1 MAGSEKAGGSASF
14 ACYCKREF
22 KWTWQA
28 NKSPVFVS
36 KGSSPSTELARREAI
51 ESSFGATVGFA
62 ATTGLVAT
70 GGGGAAWVL
79 GSWALRLIR
88 VGVCAP
94 ATCGAEVRR
103 VAGEP
108 VRRCG
113 VGDAVCSASAV
124 DRFT

>member
-1 MAGSEKAGGSASF
+1 MA
-14 ACYCKREF
+14 
-22 KWTWQA
+22 
-28 NKSPVFVS
+28 
-36 KGSSPSTELARREAI
+36 
-51 ESSFGATVGFA
+51 
-62 ATTGLVAT
+62 AT
-70 GGGGAAWVL
+70 GGGGAAFVF

-108 VRRCG
+108 VRRCD
-113 VGDAVCSASAV
+113 VGDAMRGASAV